1 MSKKVHINSEQL
13 TKGRG
18 SQSNPHNRYLKNE
31 YVQSDE
37 AKMAWQIEEELEDE
51 NPRTQIIE
59 VFPKTILSKNDS
71 PDLGFNWSINP
82 YNGCEHGCTYCY
94 ARNTHEYW
102 GYSAGK
108 DFEEKIL
115 VKKNAAQLLEETF
128 RSGKWKPEMIVLS
141 GNTDCYQPI
150 ERKLE
155 LTRSLLKVFLKY
167 KHPVGLITKNALIL
181 RDLDILSEMAK
192 LNLVSATISI
202 TTLREEVRR
211 VMEPRTSSV
220 AQRLKAVDALVK
232 AGIPINVNMAPII
245 YGINSDEIFDVAKA
259 VGERG
264 ASSLSYIMGR
274 LNGQVAGI
282 FEDWVRKIFPERAD
296 KILNQ
301 VKETHGG
308 TLNESRFKTRMK
320 GEGKYA
326 EQIADTFKLARKK
339 FITAPLPV
347 APNYSLFVSSSN
359 GQLSIF

>member
-1 MSKKVHINSEQL
+1 MKSQLHISSDNI

-18 SQSNPHNRYLKNE
+18 SQSNPHNRFLKNS
-31 YVQSDE
+31 YVETDE
-37 AKMAWQIEEELEDE
+37 AKMTWQIEEESEDD

-59 VFPKTILSKNDS
+59 TFPKSILSRNDS

-115 VKKNAAQLLEETF
+115 IKKNGAQLLEENF
-128 RSGKWKPEMIVLS
+128 RSGRWKPEIIVLS
-141 GNTDCYQPI
+141 GNTDCYQPV

-167 KHPVGLITKNALIL
+167 KHPVSLITKNALIL
-181 RDLDILSEMAK
+181 RDLDILSEMAR
-192 LNLVSATISI
+192 LNLVSATVSI

-220 AQRLKAVDALVK
+220 AQKLKAVEELVK
-232 AGIPINVNMAPII
+232 AGIPVNVNMAPVI

-264 ASSLSYIMGR
+264 VSSLSYIMVR

-282 FEDWVRKIFPERAD
+282 FEDWVRKTFPERAD

-326 EQIADTFKLARKK
+326 EQISDTFKIARKK
-339 FITAPLPV
+339 FITAPKPLPL
-347 APNYSLFVSSSN
+347 NYDLFSAN
-359 GQLSIF
+359 PTQLALF